1 MCHEESYGGH
11 FAMRETSEKKN
22 KKKNLQCGFYW
33 STPFK
38 YLNVHYRSYMKCQ
51 QLGKTGRRHE
61 LPMSQIQV
69 VEVFDCWGLDFMRP
83 LPPSF
88 GYLYNIVKID
98 YISKCVKVVACKTN
112 VLGLNPK
119 KHDMM

>member
-1 MCHEESYGGH
+1 
-11 FAMRETSEKKN
+11 
-22 KKKNLQCGFYW
+22 
-33 STPFK
+33 
-38 YLNVHYRSYMKCQ
+38 
-51 QLGKTGRRHE
+51 
-61 LPMSQIQV
+61 
-69 VEVFDCWGLDFMRP
+69 MRP

-112 VLGLNPK
+112 VLGLIPK

>member
-1 MCHEESYGGH
+1 
-11 FAMRETSEKKN
+11 
-22 KKKNLQCGFYW
+22 
-33 STPFK
+33 
-38 YLNVHYRSYMKCQ
+38 MKCQ
-51 QLGKTGRRHE
+51 QLEKTGKRHE